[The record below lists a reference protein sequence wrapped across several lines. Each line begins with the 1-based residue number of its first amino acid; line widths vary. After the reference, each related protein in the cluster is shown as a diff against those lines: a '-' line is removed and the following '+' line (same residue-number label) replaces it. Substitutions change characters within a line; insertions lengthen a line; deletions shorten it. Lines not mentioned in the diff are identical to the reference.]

1 MRFYKATRFL
11 FPRHFHLR
19 LFTLCFGAV
28 HLPLIAFCIT
38 EAVMRE
44 WDWRV
49 FVPLL
54 VATLT
59 GTIAAISAVWA
70 LLAPVAR
77 ATAMLRTLQRG
88 QRIAEVPEGG
98 PDLVGELLRGVA
110 RAAAE
115 TSARIERLTDA
126 AEKDVL
132 TGLRNRRGF
141 LDAVAPLLHRDRTSV
156 VAMLDLDH
164 FKAINDRFGHA
175 AGDEV
180 LHEFA
185 HRLGGALRRSDL
197 SARWGGEEFAVL
209 LPDTGLDEARDIID
223 RLRTGLRADPITAG
237 SGHALT
243 FSCGMAVARDYPTL
257 VTAMRDADAALYGA
271 KQAGRNRTM
280 I

>member
-1 MRFYKATRFL
+1 MRFYDATRFL
-11 FPRHFHLR
+11 FPRNFHLR

-38 EAVMRE
+38 EAVVRQ
-44 WDWRV
+44 WDWRL

-54 VATLT
+54 AATIT
-59 GTIAAISAVWA
+59 GTAAAIGAIWA
-70 LLAPVAR
+70 LLAPVAH
-77 ATAMLRTLQRG
+77 ATTLLRMLQRG

-110 RAAAE
+110 HAAAE
-115 TSARIERLTDA
+115 TSARIERLADA
-126 AEKDVL
+126 AEKDML

-141 LDAVAPLLHRDRTSV
+141 LDAVAPLLHRERTAV

-164 FKAINDRFGHA
+164 FKAINDRFGHD

-180 LHEFA
+180 LREFA

-209 LPDTGLDEARDIID
+209 LPDTGLDTAREIIE
-223 RLRTGLRADPITAG
+223 RLRAGLRANPIAAG
-237 SGHALT
+237 TGHALT
-243 FSCGMAVARDYPTL
+243 FSCGMAVARDYATL
-257 VTAMRDADAALYGA
+257 AKAMGDADDALYGA
-271 KQAGRNRTM
+271 KHAGRNRTM
-280 I
+280 T

>member
-1 MRFYKATRFL
+1 MRFYEATRFL
-11 FPRHFHLR
+11 FPRSFHLR

-38 EAVMRE
+38 EAVLQQWE
-44 WDWRV
+44 WRV

-59 GTIAAISAVWA
+59 GTVAAIGAVWA
-70 LLAPVAR
+70 LLAPVAH

-88 QRIAEVPEGG
+88 QRIAEIPVGG

-115 TSARIERLTDA
+115 TSARIERLTKA
-126 AEKDVL
+126 AERDLL

-141 LDAVAPLLHRDRTSV
+141 LDAAAPLLHRDRTSV

-164 FKAINDRFGHA
+164 FKTTNDRFGHEV
-175 AGDEV
+175 GDAV
-180 LHEFA
+180 LREFA
-185 HRLGGALRRSDL
+185 HRLNGALRPYDL

-209 LPDTGLDEARDIID
+209 LPDTGLDEAREIVE
-223 RLRTGLRADPITAG
+223 RLRTGLYADPITAG
-237 SGHALT
+237 SGHSLT

-257 VTAMRDADAALYGA
+257 VTAMRDADEALYGA
-271 KQAGRNRTM
+271 KDAGRNRTM
-280 I
+280 T